1 MSLRIRLFLL
11 VVIAVLPALVI
22 QIATQVDLRQLREAE
37 LHDEALRQASTTA
50 SDLSEVF
57 DGSRQLLFALS
68 RLPAVQSLNP
78 ATCSEVLGT
87 MLGELP
93 VYATVGAADLD
104 GRLVCDATGQLASRS
119 IRDRTFFRDA
129 MQTNSFVI
137 GEFMIGRTTGA
148 TVLPMAHPIYR
159 GQETVGVLFAGVSLR
174 WLEAH
179 LKRRPLP
186 EHAVVMVVDRG
197 GAVLAGL
204 PEGDGRWVGHQLPD
218 AHRPYIFGDR
228 GRSAELVDLD
238 GLDRI
243 FGYVPVNYP
252 PAGFGVAVGLG

>member
-148 TVLPMAHPIYR
+148 TVLPMAQRYF
-159 GQETVGVLFAGVSLR
+159 LF
-174 WLEAH
+174 
-179 LKRRPLP
+179 
-186 EHAVVMVVDRG
+186 
-197 GAVLAGL
+197 
-204 PEGDGRWVGHQLPD
+204 
-218 AHRPYIFGDR
+218 
-228 GRSAELVDLD
+228 
-238 GLDRI
+238 
-243 FGYVPVNYP
+243 
-252 PAGFGVAVGLG
+252 